1 MNYVYAMNN
10 SDLTILLLE
19 DDSLTLQTNKRLLG
33 SFGKVKTASS
43 KKEAEEIIRDEKID
57 IAFFDLNINGKLSG
71 LDLIK
76 EATAKDIYTIVVSGE
91 TRKEIL
97 KEAFLN
103 GAKDYLLKP
112 FDKDKLAQVL
122 NRYLNNQKHADFEKL
137 INNSFITK
145 SQRQVDELYKLKNL
159 TVSEKPIFIHGETGT
174 GKRVISHLIKEMSE
188 TKEFV
193 ELNCSQFSDELIAS
207 ELFGHKKGAF
217 TGATDNKIG
226 LLEKADNGIVFL
238 DEIHA
243 LSIKSQKML
252 LKAIEEKEFYPVG
265 SNRTVKSNFRII
277 SATCENIQEMIEEGR
292 FRSDLFARI
301 STFEIKLL
309 PLRERKEDIELLLD
323 YYISKHLVQIL
334 ITDEAKD
341 ILRSYS
347 WPRNTREIQDIV
359 ENWIVHGHRLITP
372 EILPGHIRHNITK
385 KSSLIPDFYYDLVE
399 DHGLTEFMTILKKE
413 IVQGMINRHNG
424 SLRQAA
430 KTMDLSHSTL
440 STFMK
445 QNKSKDIL
453 SGGH

>member
-10 SDLTILLLE
+10 TELAILLLE
-19 DDSLTLQTNKRLLG
+19 DDFLTMQTNKRLLG
-33 SFGKVKTASS
+33 SFGKVKTATT
-43 KKEAEEIIRDEKID
+43 KQEAEAIVRENKID
-57 IAFFDLNINGKLSG
+57 IAFFDLNIKGKLTG
-71 LDLIK
+71 LEMIK
-76 EATAKDIYTIVVSGE
+76 EATEKEIYSIVVSGE
-91 TRKEIL
+91 TRKEVL

-112 FDKDKLAQVL
+112 FDKEKLSLVL
-122 NRYLNNQKHADFEKL
+122 NRYLNNQKHAEFEKL
-137 INNSFITK
+137 INDSFITK
-145 SQRQVDELYKLKNL
+145 TQKQVEELYKLKNL

-217 TGATDNKIG
+217 TGATDNKTG
-226 LLEKADNGIVFL
+226 LLERANNGILFL

-265 SNRTVKSNFRII
+265 STRTVKSNFRII
-277 SATCENIQEMIEEGR
+277 SASCENIQEMIEEGK

-334 ITDEAKD
+334 ITDEARELLKN
-341 ILRSYS
+341 YA
-347 WPRNTREIQDIV
+347 WPRNTREVQDIV

-372 EILPGHIRHNITK
+372 EVLPGHIRHNITK
-385 KSSLIPDFYYDLVE
+385 RSSLIPELYYDMVE
-399 DHGLTEFMTILKKE
+399 EYGLTEFMTILKKE
-413 IVQGMINRHNG
+413 IAQSMINRNNG
-424 SLRQAA
+424 SIRQAA
-430 KTMDLSHSTL
+430 KAMNVSYSSLSIFL
-440 STFMK
+440 K

-453 SGGH
+453 SGSH